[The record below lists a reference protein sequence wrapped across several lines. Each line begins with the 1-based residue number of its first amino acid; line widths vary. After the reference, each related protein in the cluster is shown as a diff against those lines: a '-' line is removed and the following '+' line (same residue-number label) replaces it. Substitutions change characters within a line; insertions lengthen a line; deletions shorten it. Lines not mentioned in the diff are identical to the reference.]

1 MTFSSEAEMQR
12 LIEELLSDGVF
23 GNAIVGRDNID
34 RLAAPAPDVLPIFAI
49 DRVARAAMLAA
60 ARDVLE
66 DIDDLIVLTSDANIS
81 MSRGETL
88 RPDFI
93 CLSVS
98 TNSVYLIE
106 LKKSAQTA
114 REAITELLG
123 YEHEI
128 KNYLP
133 FLANYDL
140 NFVLISSEWST
151 LLDHSAASACA
162 WSRKKLLCLEAGLD
176 SGAVTLTPRIPE
188 AWSITGV
195 TAFPRES
202 LQTFQLTLEGSAA
215 DEEGDPDQRLYVA
228 MNLLA
233 RSGDRA
239 GAHGFAMLWR
249 DRLDP
254 ANRTFHITVGGVD
267 TIAFFDAAVDTG
279 KVTRAQG
286 HFTVP
291 FQEAVA
297 AAPRTAPE
305 SLSALVRSI
314 RPVIEEFASV
324 TMEGFFDWETARETY
339 LCRAEPI
346 SFEFWGMLGDHARAY
361 LTNPAV
367 RGYRRS
373 LLDGGRMDWTHPF
386 LGLFLLQSFRGNQ
399 FLRDGE
405 IHLSDAFALGSA
417 LGMDGGLREIINN
430 PNAVSALPVLEPA
443 FLWNSYTTAHMLEE
457 LMLVASSTSSMAPL
471 DELHFSLRAVLLPE
485 EQTGNLIRWIS
496 RQVLRDESHFVRA
509 FNLGMRGGVALSS
522 ALARA
527 TGDSFASTRAK
538 LEPELSEVR
547 AAALSLLAEAKAN
560 GPLHHE
566 QLRLADL
573 VARTT
578 AWDDHSAMNV
588 FRLLDT
594 LVPAVAHQ
602 LNAVAP
608 SNHDWDW
615 LKQGVREVRA
625 AGGRPAIALGANGVL
640 GTINLTEPALLMMG
654 DVTDTDNEV
663 LFLNNLSGLQML
675 VKTNWDAL
683 ARGDHFPVLGGK
695 DAS

>member
-1 MTFSSEAEMQR
+1 MTFSSEADMQR
-12 LIEELLSDGVF
+12 RIEQLLSDGAF
-23 GNAIVGRDNID
+23 GNAISCRDNID

-60 ARDVLE
+60 ARDVLA
-66 DIDDLIVLTSDANIS
+66 DIDDLIVLTSDTNIS

-93 CLSVS
+93 CISAS

-133 FLANYDL
+133 FLANHDL

-151 LLDHSAASACA
+151 LLDHSACSACA
-162 WSRKKLLCLEAGLD
+162 WSRKKLLCLEASID
-176 SGAVTLTPRIPE
+176 EGAVTLTPRIPE

-202 LQTFQLTLEGSAA
+202 LQTFQLTLEGPAA
-215 DEEGDPDQRLYVA
+215 NEEGDPDPRLFVA

-249 DRLDP
+249 DRFDP
-254 ANRTFHITVGGVD
+254 AGRTFHITVGGVE
-267 TIAFFDAAVDTG
+267 TIAFFDAAVDT
-279 KVTRAQG
+279 RMIDPSQG

-297 AAPRTAPE
+297 GAPRTVPA
-305 SLSALVRSI
+305 SLLALVRSI
-314 RPVIEEFASV
+314 SPVIEEIASV
-324 TMEGFFDWETARETY
+324 TMEGFFDWETARDTY
-339 LCRAEPI
+339 LCSAEPI

-367 RGYRRS
+367 RGYRMS
-373 LLDGGRMDWTHPF
+373 LLDGGRMDWTDPF

-405 IHLSDAFALGSA
+405 IHLSDAFSLGSA

-430 PNAVSALPVLEPA
+430 PNAVSALQVLEPA

-457 LMLVASSTSSMAPL
+457 LMLVASSTSSIAPL
-471 DELHFSLRAVLLPE
+471 GELHFSLQAVLLPE

-496 RQVLRDESHFVRA
+496 RQVLRDQPHFVRA
-509 FNLGMRGGVALSS
+509 FNLGMRGGVAFSS
-522 ALARA
+522 ALARV
-527 TGDSFASTRAK
+527 TGDSFASTRAA
-538 LEPELSEVR
+538 LVPELSDVS
-547 AAALSLLAEAKAN
+547 AAALSLLAEAKIN
-560 GPLHHE
+560 GPLNHE

-573 VARTT
+573 VVRTT
-578 AWDDHSAMNV
+578 AWDDRSAMDV

-594 LVPAVAHQ
+594 LMPAVAHQ

-615 LKQGVREVRA
+615 LKQGVRKVRA
-625 AGGRPAIALGANGVL
+625 AGGRPAIALGADGIL
-640 GTINLTEPALLMMG
+640 GTMDMTEPALLMMG

-663 LFLNNLSGLQML
+663 LFLNNLSGFQTL
-675 VKTNWDAL
+675 VKTNWNAL

-695 DAS
+695 NAP

>member
-1 MTFSSEAEMQR
+1 MSLTSEAEMQR
-12 LIEELLSDGVF
+12 LIEHLLAEGTF
-23 GNAIVGRDNID
+23 GDAIDARNDID
-34 RLAAPAPDVLPIFAI
+34 RLARPAPDVLPIFAI
-49 DRVARAAMLAA
+49 DRVARAAMIAA
-60 ARDVLE
+60 ARDVLA
-66 DIDDLIVLTSDANIS
+66 DIDDLIVLTSDTNIS

-93 CLSVS
+93 CMSVS
-98 TNSVYLIE
+98 TNAVYLIE
-106 LKKSAQTA
+106 LKRSTQTS

-133 FLANYDL
+133 FLANHDL
-140 NFVLISSEWST
+140 NFILISSEWST

-162 WSRKKLLCLEAGLD
+162 WSRKKLLCLEARLV

-202 LQTFQLTLEGSAA
+202 LQTFQLTLEGAAA
-215 DEEGDPDQRLYVA
+215 DEDGDPDPRLFVA

-249 DRLDP
+249 DRFDP
-254 ANRTFHITVGGVD
+254 TGLTFHITVGGVD
-267 TIAFFDAAVDTG
+267 TVAFFNAAVQTG
-279 KVTRAQG
+279 MINPSQG
-286 HFTVP
+286 HFTIP

-297 AAPRTAPE
+297 STPRTAPA
-305 SLSALVRSI
+305 SLFALVRSI
-314 RPVIEEFASV
+314 RPVIEEIAGIA
-324 TMEGFFDWETARETY
+324 MKDFFDWETARETY

-367 RGYRRS
+367 RDYRTS

-386 LGLFLLQSFRGNQ
+386 FGLFLLQSFCGNQ

-417 LGMDGGLREIINN
+417 LGMDGALREIINN
-430 PNAVSALPVLEPA
+430 PNAASALQVLEPA
-443 FLWNSYTTAHMLEE
+443 FVWNSYTTAHMLEE
-457 LMLVASSTSSMAPL
+457 LLLIASSTSSITPL
-471 DELHFSLRAVLLPE
+471 GDLHFSLRSVLLPE

-496 RQVLRDESHFVRA
+496 KQVLRDQLYFVRA
-509 FNLGMRGGVALSS
+509 FNLGMRGGLAFSS

-527 TGDSFASTRAK
+527 TGDSFASTRAA
-538 LEPELSEVR
+538 LAPELANIS

-560 GPLHHE
+560 GPLSRE
-566 QLRLADL
+566 QVRLVEL
-573 VARTT
+573 VERTT
-578 AWDDHSAMNV
+578 VWDDHRAMGL

-594 LVPAVAHQ
+594 LMPAVSHQ
-602 LNAVAP
+602 LNEVAP
-608 SNHDWDW
+608 SNHDWGW

-625 AGGRPAIALGANGVL
+625 AGGRPAIALGADGIL
-640 GTINLTEPALLMMG
+640 GTMDLTDPALLMMG
-654 DVTDTDNEV
+654 DVIDTDNEV
-663 LFLNNLSGLQML
+663 LFLENLSGLQTL

-683 ARGDHFPVLGGK
+683 ARGDHFPVL
-695 DAS
+695 SVQESS

>member
-1 MTFSSEAEMQR
+1 MTFSSEAEMQG
-12 LIEELLSDGVF
+12 LIEQLLSDGAF
-23 GNAIVGRDNID
+23 GNAISGRDSIEL
-34 RLAAPAPDVLPIFAI
+34 LAEPAPDVLPIFAI

-60 ARDVLE
+60 ARDVLA
-66 DIDDLIVLTSDANIS
+66 DIDDLTVLTSDANIS

-93 CLSVS
+93 CISAS
-98 TNSVYLIE
+98 TQSVYLIE

-133 FLANYDL
+133 FLANHDL

-151 LLDHSAASACA
+151 LLDHSASSACA

-176 SGAVTLTPRIPE
+176 NGVVTLTPRIPE

-215 DEEGDPDQRLYVA
+215 DEDGDPDPRLFVA

-233 RSGDRA
+233 RSGDRT

-249 DRLDP
+249 DRFD
-254 ANRTFHITVGGVD
+254 AAGRTFHITVGGVD
-267 TIAFFDAAVDTG
+267 PIAFFDAAVDNGMIDRG
-279 KVTRAQG
+279 KG
-286 HFTVP
+286 HFTIP
-291 FQEAVA
+291 FEEAVTG
-297 AAPRTAPE
+297 APRTVPA
-305 SLSALVRSI
+305 SLFALVRGV
-314 RPVIEEFASV
+314 RPVIEEFVGV
-324 TMEGFFDWETARETY
+324 TMEGFLDWETARETY
-339 LCRAEPI
+339 LCRAEPV
-346 SFEFWGMLGDHARAY
+346 SFEFWGLLGDHARAY

-367 RGYRRS
+367 RGNRMS
-373 LLDGGRMDWTHPF
+373 LLDGGRIDWTHPF

-399 FLRDGE
+399 FLPDGE

-417 LGMDGGLREIINN
+417 LGTDGGLREIINN
-430 PNAVSALPVLEPA
+430 PNAVSALSVLEPA

-457 LMLVASSTSSMAPL
+457 LMLVTSSTSSIAPL
-471 DELHFSLRAVLLPE
+471 GEFHFSLRAVLLPE
-485 EQTGNLIRWIS
+485 AQMGNLIHWIS
-496 RQVLRDESHFVRA
+496 TQVLRDQSHFVSA
-509 FNLGMRGGVALSS
+509 FNLGMRGGVAFSS
-522 ALARA
+522 ALARV
-527 TGDSFASTRAK
+527 TGDSFASAREA
-538 LEPELSEVR
+538 LAPELSDIK

-560 GPLHHE
+560 GPLSRE
-566 QLRLADL
+566 QMRLAEV
-573 VARTT
+573 VARTA
-578 AWDDHSAMNV
+578 AWDDRSAMNM

-594 LVPAVAHQ
+594 LIPAVAHQ

-625 AGGRPAIALGANGVL
+625 AGGRPAIVLSADGIL
-640 GTINLTEPALLMMG
+640 GTMDLIEPALLIMG
-654 DVTDTDNEV
+654 DVTDTENEV
-663 LFLNNLSGLQML
+663 LFLNNLSGLHML
-675 VKTNWDAL
+675 VKTTWDAL
-683 ARGDHFPVLGGK
+683 ARGDHFPVMGGK
-695 DAS
+695 ATP

>member
-12 LIEELLSDGVF
+12 LIEQLLSDGAF
-23 GNAIVGRDNID
+23 GNAISDRESID
-34 RLAAPAPDVLPIFAI
+34 QLAAPAPDVLPIFAI

-60 ARDVLE
+60 ARDVLA
-66 DIDDLIVLTSDANIS
+66 DIDDLTVLTSDTNIS

-93 CLSVS
+93 CISAS
-98 TNSVYLIE
+98 TSAVYLIE

-133 FLANYDL
+133 FLANHDL

-151 LLDHSAASACA
+151 LLDHSATSACA
-162 WSRKKLLCLEAGLD
+162 WSRKKLLCLKAGLD
-176 SGAVTLTPRIPE
+176 NGAITLTPHIPE

-195 TAFPRES
+195 SAFPRES
-202 LQTFQLTLEGSAA
+202 LQTFQLTLEGPAA
-215 DEEGDPDQRLYVA
+215 DEDGDPDPRLFVA

-249 DRLDP
+249 DRFDP
-254 ANRTFHITVGGVD
+254 AGHTFHITVGGVD
-267 TIAFFDAAVDTG
+267 TIAFFNAAVDTG
-279 KVTRAQG
+279 MIDRNQG

-291 FQEAVA
+291 FEDAVA
-297 AAPRTAPE
+297 AAPRTAPT
-305 SLSALVRSI
+305 SLFALVRGI
-314 RPVIEEFASV
+314 RPLIEELASV
-324 TMEGFFDWETARETY
+324 TMEAFFDWETARETY

-367 RGYRRS
+367 RGYRMS
-373 LLDGGRMDWTHPF
+373 LLDGGKMDWTHPL

-457 LMLVASSTSSMAPL
+457 LMLVASSTSSIAPL
-471 DELHFSLRAVLLPE
+471 GELHFSLRAALLPE

-496 RQVLRDESHFVRA
+496 RQVLRDQSHFVRA
-509 FNLGMRGGVALSS
+509 FNLGMRGGVAFSS
-522 ALARA
+522 ALARV
-527 TGDSFASTRAK
+527 TGDSFASTRAA
-538 LEPELSEVR
+538 LAPEL
-547 AAALSLLAEAKAN
+547 
-560 GPLHHE
+560 
-566 QLRLADL
+566 
-573 VARTT
+573 
-578 AWDDHSAMNV
+578 
-588 FRLLDT
+588 
-594 LVPAVAHQ
+594 
-602 LNAVAP
+602 
-608 SNHDWDW
+608 
-615 LKQGVREVRA
+615 
-625 AGGRPAIALGANGVL
+625 
-640 GTINLTEPALLMMG
+640 
-654 DVTDTDNEV
+654 
-663 LFLNNLSGLQML
+663 
-675 VKTNWDAL
+675 
-683 ARGDHFPVLGGK
+683 
-695 DAS
+695 